1 MCIQK
6 IASKMQ
12 KPLGVKGL
20 IFSLLII
27 YLFII
32 YLFIK
37 IKWQITMANT
47 TGTAKKS
54 NDK

>member
-1 MCIQK
+1 
-6 IASKMQ
+6 MQ